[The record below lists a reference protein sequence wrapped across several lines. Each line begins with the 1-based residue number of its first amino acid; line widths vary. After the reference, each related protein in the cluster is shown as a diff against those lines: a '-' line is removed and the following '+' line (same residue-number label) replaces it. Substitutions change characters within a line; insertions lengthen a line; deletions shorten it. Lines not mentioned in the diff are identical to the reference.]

1 LLVVTPAALLLALYY
16 LLSSSLVKMRFAVS
30 RVVVGLFGVA
40 DAFAPSSNFG
50 THRRNT
56 ARSLGLDP
64 SSLLQE
70 LPNHVQSLHHALTSI
85 SLSDGMDV
93 AGFMDS
99 AAPAAAEVEAVDNG
113 WFGFL
118 TGPTMGLL
126 QLIHGGLVSV
136 GVSADSWGVS
146 IIALTILI
154 KIVTFPLTKTQ
165 LESTNKMQVG
175 QNFVLSQKRFQSKL
189 T

>member
-1 LLVVTPAALLLALYY
+1 MRFPASHLVVA
-16 LLSSSLVKMRFAVS
+16 
-30 RVVVGLFGVA
+30 LFGVA

-50 THRRNT
+50 IHRHNT

-64 SSLLQE
+64 SSFFHE
-70 LPNHVQSLHHALTSI
+70 LPNHAQSLHHAFTSI

-99 AAPAAAEVEAVDNG
+99 ISPDAVSAAPAAAEIAEVDNG

-118 TGPTMGLL
+118 TGPTTGLL

-136 GVSADSWGVS
+136 GVSANSWGVS

-165 LESTNKMQVG
+165 LDSTNKMQVRT
-175 QNFVLSQKRFQSKL
+175 FFLLLVTEALSFGEQ

>member
-1 LLVVTPAALLLALYY
+1 MRFTVSHLVVALL
-16 LLSSSLVKMRFAVS
+16 
-30 RVVVGLFGVA
+30 GVA

-50 THRRNT
+50 IHRRTT
-56 ARSLGLDP
+56 ARALGLDP

-70 LPNHVQSLHHALTSI
+70 LPNHVQSLHHAFTSI

-99 AAPAAAEVEAVDNG
+99 ISPDTVSAVPAAADVEASDNG

-126 QLIHGGLVSV
+126 QLIHGGLVSI

-154 KIVTFPLTKTQ
+154 KIITFPLTKTQ
-165 LESTNKMQVG
+165 LESTNKMQVR
-175 QNFVLSQKRFQSKL
+175 QILPPLAQKRFRSENKTHIKIL
-189 T
+189 LLATFLS